1 MDRVDSVGFAEGRAV
16 VRFADG
22 SVLRVEPEEDTGPVR
37 IKACEFVVPTG
48 LGAVATETSF
58 WSEGPG
64 QQEVAVALGAAI
76 EAERKIYK
84 AYRSGQIEE
93 TVWQEQFR
101 SFWKVMIRCRA
112 IQTRLAAGT
121 MQAVGERQ
129 GGGGE
134 EV

>member
-1 MDRVDSVGFAEGRAV
+1 M
-16 VRFADG
+16 
-22 SVLRVEPEEDTGPVR
+22 
-37 IKACEFVVPTG
+37 
-48 LGAVATETSF
+48 
-58 WSEGPG
+58 
-64 QQEVAVALGAAI
+64 GAAI